1 MSFANE
7 LWVFKFIN
15 QNGYDL
21 IYKQFI
27 GKRKKLKYF
36 IYMLTEK
43 YDSDIEYSKNLK
55 KIYDL
60 NFEIPSEG
68 TLSLGIKTF
77 KNDLLHQYESTI
89 DYVNKLKEKII
100 EPLKK
105 FLFDQQTQAK
115 KYNSDM
121 TKIDKDFREAYDKLE
136 KVISFLL
143 RVN

>member
-1 MSFANE
+1 MGISV
-7 LWVFKFIN
+7 LK
-15 QNGYDL
+15 QNGYDI

-27 GKRKKLKYF
+27 EKRKKLKYF

-60 NFEIPSEG
+60 NFETPSEG

-77 KNDLLHQYESTI
+77 KNDLLHQHESTI

-105 FLFDQQTQAK
+105 FLFEQQSQGK
-115 KYNSDM
+115 KLNFEM

-136 KVISFLL
+136 KVFFFKLE
-143 RVN
+143 

>member
-7 LWVFKFIN
+7 LWVIN
-15 QNGYDL
+15 TLKKNGYDL

-27 GKRKKLKYF
+27 EKRKRLKYF

-43 YDSDIEYSKNLK
+43 YDSDTEYSKNLK

-68 TLSLGIKTF
+68 TLCLGIRTF

-105 FLFDQQTQAK
+105 FLFDQQAQGK
-115 KYNSDM
+115 KLNFEM

-136 KVISFLL
+136 KVLFL
-143 RVN
+143 